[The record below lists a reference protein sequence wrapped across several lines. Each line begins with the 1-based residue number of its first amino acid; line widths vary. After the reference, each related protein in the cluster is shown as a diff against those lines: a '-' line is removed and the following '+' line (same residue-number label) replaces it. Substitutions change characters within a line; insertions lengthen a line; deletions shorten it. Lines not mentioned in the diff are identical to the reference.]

1 MKKLWLNRP
10 RHRRLVVLGTSRTTG
25 PTGDSGEGVWRNAL
39 CKKSKVLDQNMR
51 QQLERT
57 REKLIRSKNCLASTV
72 CYQCCCSSYDWSAQ
86 IRPRHAV
93 AEGLALATCTWT
105 HNVQVVRS
113 CLQLSPRYGAALPT
127 RCYPACRCN
136 LAPSSSSS
144 SSSALVVPVTRR
156 TTIGDRA
163 FAVAGPRAR
172 NSLPQFVTDCPSPG
186 TFRKYLKTYL
196 FSLSL

>member
-1 MKKLWLNRP
+1 
-10 RHRRLVVLGTSRTTG
+10 
-25 PTGDSGEGVWRNAL
+25 
-39 CKKSKVLDQNMR
+39 MR

-105 HNVQVVRS
+105 HNLQAVRS
-113 CLQLSPRYGAALPT
+113 CSQRSPRYGAARYLQDVIQPVAAT
-127 RCYPACRCN
+127 SRRR
-136 LAPSSSSS
+136 LRST
-144 SSSALVVPVTRR
+144 SSSALLVPVTRR

-163 FAVAGPRAR
+163 FAVAGPRAW
-172 NSLPQFVTDCPSPG
+172 NSLLSSSSTARLLAPSENISRPIC
-186 TFRKYLKTYL
+186 FHCYSRAQNSKLL
-196 FSLSL
+196 R